1 MIWLASWISPMVWFP
16 KWSST
21 LFWHLGS
28 SPFVPP
34 PSGSFLLLASF
45 RRYTFRLTET
55 SVSHA
60 LAFCLGGS
68 PAGFHVQF
76 LSDRH
81 FHFSVS
87 CKKIGFHIY
96 ALRCFIGTSFDVYFH
111 MRNNGT
117 AHWEREKLLWEKEQE
132 EEWTKVLSKRDKRAM
147 RRCSTNQPAK
157 KVRFVKPLVQENNDS
172 NIIFGS
178 FCIAV
183 NSSSIPLKRVFGS
196 LKDGLNSAPC
206 SSAPVHEPGK
216 SAPM

>member
-1 MIWLASWISPMVWFP
+1 
-16 KWSST
+16 
-21 LFWHLGS
+21 
-28 SPFVPP
+28 
-34 PSGSFLLLASF
+34 
-45 RRYTFRLTET
+45 
-55 SVSHA
+55 
-60 LAFCLGGS
+60 
-68 PAGFHVQF
+68 
-76 LSDRH
+76 
-81 FHFSVS
+81 
-87 CKKIGFHIY
+87 
-96 ALRCFIGTSFDVYFH
+96 